1 MNRRVRAVVL
11 TTVAAA
17 LVVFAVVQ
25 NRRVAEGAGRYA
37 ALQRAA
43 RTGAAPAVTIDEVM
57 QPAVARSVRE
67 GLLWSG
73 AVLAAGLGV
82 AVATAR
88 RGSVSRRSGAEAGRE

>member
-1 MNRRVRAVVL
+1 ML

-25 NRRVAEGAGRYA
+25 NRGVAEGAGRYA
-37 ALQRAA
+37 ALHRAA

-57 QPAVARSVRE
+57 RPAVARSVPE

-73 AVLAAGLGV
+73 VVLAAGLGV

-88 RGSVSRRSGAEAGRE
+88 RGSSSRRSAAEAER

>member
-25 NRRVAEGAGRYA
+25 DRVVASGAGRYA

-43 RTGAAPAVTIDEVM
+43 LAGAGPAVTIDEVM
-57 QPAVARSVRE
+57 RPVVARSVRD

-73 AVLAAGLGV
+73 VVLVAGLG
-82 AVATAR
+82 AAAIAAR
-88 RGSVSRRSGAEAGRE
+88 MSSSRRRRAEAGRE